1 MPELV
6 AIWLAGLVILLL
18 FFALAA
24 PLLRYTR
31 LGRAQQISPGELF
44 KVLAVTITLCCAL
57 YSLLS
62 LAA

>member
-24 PLLRYTR
+24 PILRYTR
-31 LGRAQQISPGELF
+31 FGRAQQISPGELL
-44 KVLAVTITLCCAL
+44 KVLAVCIALCCAL
-57 YSLLS
+57 YSLLTIV
-62 LAA
+62 A

>member
-1 MPELV
+1 MPELA

-18 FFALAA
+18 FFAIAA
-24 PLLRYTR
+24 PILRYTR
-31 LGRAQQISPGELF
+31 FGRAQQLSPGELL
-44 KVLAVTITLCCAL
+44 KVLAVCIALCCTL